1 MSNRELFKETFEQI
15 ELSSNRIDEITNMK
29 VTRTKRNV
37 IKYATAVAAAMVVV
51 VLTGNVISYAMT
63 GNSIVEEVVSRYKKL
78 TKEEVRVNNDEL
90 SDQVVDT
97 YMGEDGLY
105 YYEFTDGSSAGIRI
119 DEPEH
124 TSVFVLNEKI
134 EGRGSSYCLIWFVGE
149 LKERDGRI
157 ILDIA
162 EPIDITED
170 FADGVATGTFVY
182 KWNANGSNHEET
194 FAYRVEGTLENYTF
208 DAWWAEE

>member
-29 VTRTKRNV
+29 VKRTKRNL
-37 IKYATAVAAAMVVV
+37 IKYVTAVAAAMAVVI
-51 VLTGNVISYAMT
+51 LTGNVISYAMT

-90 SDQVVDT
+90 SEQVVDT

-105 YYEFTDGSSAGIRI
+105 HYEFTDGSSAGIRI

-124 TSVFVLNEKI
+124 SAIFSMKQKTE
-134 EGRGSSYCLIWFVGE
+134 EGSTYSIRVFVGE

-157 ILDIA
+157 ILDIV
-162 EPIDITED
+162 EPIDVTED

-182 KWNANGSNHEET
+182 KWDVASSYYEAT

-208 DAWWAEE
+208 DAWWVEE